1 VEAIALPDD
10 VRRRFDAWLA
20 AEIEREKPLGVRE
33 IRQGVRALSAL
44 YVEERGRGELARRAV
59 GGAAR
64 RAALATYYAPLHFLV
79 AFAAGAALLGARPA
93 PRRVLDL
100 GCGTGA
106 AGAAA
111 ALATDGAAAVLA
123 VDRSPW
129 ALGRAR
135 RTYAAFGLAARTRR
149 GALPAALPGLR
160 AGDLAVLGWAVNEL
174 GAEARAHLLSA
185 LARGVA
191 RGARLLL
198 LEPLAAAASPWW
210 DEAAARLATAGVRAT
225 LFKRALERPAW
236 IETLDAAAGLDHRT
250 LGARVLAGPAA

>member
-1 VEAIALPDD
+1 VEAIDLPHG

-44 YVEERGRGELARRAV
+44 YVEERRRGDLARRAV

-79 AFAAGAALLGARPA
+79 AFAAAEALLGAAIAPA
-93 PRRVLDL
+93 RVLDL

-106 AGAAA
+106 TGAAA
-111 ALATDGAAAVLA
+111 ALATGATGPVLA

-135 RTYAAFGLAARTRR
+135 RTYAAFGLAARARR
-149 GALPAALPGLR
+149 GPLPASLPGLR

-174 GAEARAHLLSA
+174 AAEARAHLLAA

-198 LEPLAAAASPWW
+198 LEPLAGAACPWW
-210 DEAAARLATAGVRAT
+210 DEAAARLAPAGVHVA
-225 LFKRALERPAW
+225 LVKRALARPAW